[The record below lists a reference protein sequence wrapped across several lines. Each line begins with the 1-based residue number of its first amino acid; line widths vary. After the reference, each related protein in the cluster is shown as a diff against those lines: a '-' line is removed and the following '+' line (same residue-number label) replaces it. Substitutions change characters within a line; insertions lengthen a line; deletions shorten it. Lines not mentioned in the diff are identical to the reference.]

1 MTTSHAAS
9 PAGRV
14 REPRPPQAVET
25 ESAIEPPGR
34 APTKLCIIIVASEDG
49 DRLLD
54 QLVESGFPGTVI
66 GSTGGFLRRG
76 SATVISAVPDHQ
88 VSKLVA
94 MLHRDFP
101 VRTDFIAAHQLAYFE
116 DQEFTDRVEV
126 RVGGAV
132 MFVLN
137 IDRFERT

>member
-1 MTTSHAAS
+1 MTTRQTAR

-25 ESAIEPPGR
+25 EPAPEPGDR
-34 APTKLCIIIVASEDG
+34 TAAKLCIIIVASEDG

-54 QLVESGFPGTVI
+54 QLVESGFPGTLI

-76 SATVISAVPDHQ
+76 SATVISAVPGHQ

-116 DQEFTDRVEV
+116 DQEFTERVEV

-137 IDRFERT
+137 IDRLEQT